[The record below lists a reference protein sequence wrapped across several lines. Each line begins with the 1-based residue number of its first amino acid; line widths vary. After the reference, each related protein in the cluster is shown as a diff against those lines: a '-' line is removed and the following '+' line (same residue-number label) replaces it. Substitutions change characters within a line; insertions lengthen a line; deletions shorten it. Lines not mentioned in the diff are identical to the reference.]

1 MIACTVN
8 QDTATLSSPSA
19 ASRPW
24 SAPCAVW
31 ACTST
36 IPTAARLATQAL
48 RVRMSLPARL
58 VHHYGR
64 LASAAT
70 PPGYDVSQPGYAAFQ
85 VSRNAASLAE
95 TSARN
100 MGCSSIDGADLVRAA
115 AAADAD
121 VLDPEVARRPGKER
135 HLHARAPE
143 GLQRERED
151 PLHSLG
157 PQALHRGRIRGC
169 PVGRRL
175 RGSRAGDGIPDLS
188 QQREHRLRPAVAVEA
203 DDRGAFGGENAAGLR
218 VLIAVARPFRL
229 GSGERHHRRQTQPA
243 HDLQRDQRLAEIV
256 IGLGD
261 DEVDAL
267 VHRPAQLLGVG
278 GTDHIAGRRIV
289 RVVDPGIADV
299 ARYQR
304 VALLRDLAGDP
315 DRVPV
320 HRFQGALAADG
331 PQLLPMRVVGERD
344 HHLRARAQE
353 LPSAPDQS
361 Y

>member
-1 MIACTVN
+1 
-8 QDTATLSSPSA
+8 
-19 ASRPW
+19 SRPW

-48 RVRMSLPARL
+48 RVRMSLLARL

-100 MGCSSIDGADLVRAA
+100 MGCSSIDGEYLLAGTVRPSASAMVRAT

-157 PQALHRGRIRGC
+157 PQALHRGRIRDC
-169 PVGRRL
+169 PVGHRL
-175 RGSRAGDGIPDLS
+175 RGNRAVDGIPDLS

-229 GSGERHHRRQTQPA
+229 GSGERHHRR
-243 HDLQRDQRLAEIV
+243 
-256 IGLGD
+256 
-261 DEVDAL
+261 
-267 VHRPAQLLGVG
+267 
-278 GTDHIAGRRIV
+278 
-289 RVVDPGIADV
+289 
-299 ARYQR
+299 
-304 VALLRDLAGDP
+304 
-315 DRVPV
+315 
-320 HRFQGALAADG
+320 
-331 PQLLPMRVVGERD
+331 
-344 HHLRARAQE
+344 
-353 LPSAPDQS
+353 
-361 Y
+361 

>member
-100 MGCSSIDGADLVRAA
+100 MGCSSIDGEYLLAGTVRPSASAMARTWCGPPPQQTPMYSTPRSRAA
-115 AAADAD
+115 RAKS
-121 VLDPEVARRPGKER
+121 ARSEER
-135 HLHARAPE
+135 PE
-143 GLQRERED
+143 G
-151 PLHSLG
+151 
-157 PQALHRGRIRGC
+157 
-169 PVGRRL
+169 
-175 RGSRAGDGIPDLS
+175 
-188 QQREHRLRPAVAVEA
+188 
-203 DDRGAFGGENAAGLR
+203 
-218 VLIAVARPFRL
+218 
-229 GSGERHHRRQTQPA
+229 
-243 HDLQRDQRLAEIV
+243 
-256 IGLGD
+256 
-261 DEVDAL
+261 
-267 VHRPAQLLGVG
+267 
-278 GTDHIAGRRIV
+278 
-289 RVVDPGIADV
+289 
-299 ARYQR
+299 
-304 VALLRDLAGDP
+304 
-315 DRVPV
+315 
-320 HRFQGALAADG
+320 
-331 PQLLPMRVVGERD
+331 
-344 HHLRARAQE
+344 
-353 LPSAPDQS
+353 
-361 Y
+361 